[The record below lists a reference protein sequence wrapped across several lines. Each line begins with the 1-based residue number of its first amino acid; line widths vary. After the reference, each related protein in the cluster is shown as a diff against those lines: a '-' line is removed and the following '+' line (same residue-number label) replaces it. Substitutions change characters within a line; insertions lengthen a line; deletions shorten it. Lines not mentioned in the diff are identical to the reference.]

1 MEQEIPQPTALIVED
16 DDAVRAMLERWL
28 LDDGYAVATCA
39 SFEAARAR
47 IAAAPPDLLLTDV
60 RLGAFNGLQ
69 LAILAKQH
77 REDTL
82 IIVVTAFDDPS
93 LRREAE
99 LCGALYLLKP
109 FTMEELRESMRRS
122 AKVT

>member
-1 MEQEIPQPTALIVED
+1 LEQETPQPTALIVED
-16 DDAVRAMLERWL
+16 DDAVRVMLERWL
-28 LDDGYAVATCA
+28 IEDGYAVVTCA
-39 SFEAARAR
+39 SFEAAKAR
-47 IAAAPPDLLLTDV
+47 VAAAPPDVLLTDV

-82 IIVVTAFDDPS
+82 AIVVTAFDDTS
-93 LRREAE
+93 LRREAA

-109 FTMEELRESMRRS
+109 FTIEELRESMRRS
-122 AKVT
+122 ARVT